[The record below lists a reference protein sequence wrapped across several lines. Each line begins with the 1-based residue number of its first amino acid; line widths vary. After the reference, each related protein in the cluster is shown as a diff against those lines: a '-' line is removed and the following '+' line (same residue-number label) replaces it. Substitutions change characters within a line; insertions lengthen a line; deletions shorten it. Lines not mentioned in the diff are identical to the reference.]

1 MKRKEKNMK
10 VLKIENNHG
19 YYILD
24 GNQYEIID
32 INKDNIF
39 KLLNIIYD
47 NEDITLDRIDDKNQI
62 LNEAEKI
69 IFEGIF
75 EYLNNFIKQKENIKK
90 EIDDEF
96 SEIMNL
102 LEESDAKNKKNK
114 VN

>member
-1 MKRKEKNMK
+1 MK

-102 LEESDAKNKKNK
+102 LEESDAENKKNK

>member
-1 MKRKEKNMK
+1 MT

-19 YYILD
+19 YYILE

-32 INKDNIF
+32 INKDSIF
-39 KLLNIIYD
+39 KLLNFIYD
-47 NEDITLDRIDDKNQI
+47 NEDITLDKIDDENQI

-69 IFEGIF
+69 IYEGIL

-96 SEIMNL
+96 SEIMSL
-102 LEESDAKNKKNK
+102 LEESDSENN
-114 VN
+114 N

>member
-1 MKRKEKNMK
+1 MK

-90 EIDDEF
+90 EIDDV
-96 SEIMNL
+96 I
-102 LEESDAKNKKNK
+102 
-114 VN
+114 

>member
-102 LEESDAKNKKNK
+102 LEESDAENKKNK